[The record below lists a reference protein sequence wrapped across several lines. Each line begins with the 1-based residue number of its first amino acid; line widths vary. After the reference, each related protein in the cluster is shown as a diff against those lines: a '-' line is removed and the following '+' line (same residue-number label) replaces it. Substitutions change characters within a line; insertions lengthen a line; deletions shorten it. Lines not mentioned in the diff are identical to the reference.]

1 MVYGKWSGNGV
12 HGVLFHLVTDM
23 GIFYH
28 LAVFTDFCFPIGG
41 RCEVCLALAF
51 GLLGPLGLGGSNE
64 EGERDGTI
72 LCVLMIQCAD
82 RLVGHACAW
91 IYHFRVATIAVPYT
105 ERCRFALWELVHV
118 VRSIVDYF
126 YSQNTSN
133 PFCQW
138 VCIKG
143 PASHHHIFLSPFW

>member
-82 RLVGHACAW
+82 RLVVMHVLGYT
-91 IYHFRVATIAVPYT
+91 IFESRRLPYHIRSVVDS
-105 ERCRFALWELVHV
+105 RCGSWF
-118 VRSIVDYF
+118 
-126 YSQNTSN
+126 T
-133 PFCQW
+133 
-138 VCIKG
+138 
-143 PASHHHIFLSPFW
+143 